1 MQFRQKEEFNLEV
14 LLVPMTDERTINIS
28 FLTFHFFSIQTI
40 KSISLIIFQ
49 ILDGRIIIIMTAVQD
64 SE

>member
-1 MQFRQKEEFNLEV
+1 VQFRQKEEFNLEV